1 MVKYMT
7 MIVVNINEA
16 KAKLSE
22 FIELTASGER
32 VLICKRNRP
41 VAELR
46 AIEPAREAP
55 RPVGLMAD
63 RITVPAT
70 FFDALPDDLLEA
82 FGAPAAGLHAR
93 VAERSPHYGASTG
106 PTSKRG
112 PKR

>member
-1 MVKYMT
+1 

-22 FIELTASGER
+22 FIELTATGER

-46 AIEPAREAP
+46 AIESAREAP
-55 RPVGLMAD
+55 RPGGLMAD
-63 RITVPAT
+63 QITIPAT

-82 FGAPAAGLHAR
+82 LGAPVAGPQAL
-93 VAERSPHYGASTG
+93 VAERPPHYRISAG